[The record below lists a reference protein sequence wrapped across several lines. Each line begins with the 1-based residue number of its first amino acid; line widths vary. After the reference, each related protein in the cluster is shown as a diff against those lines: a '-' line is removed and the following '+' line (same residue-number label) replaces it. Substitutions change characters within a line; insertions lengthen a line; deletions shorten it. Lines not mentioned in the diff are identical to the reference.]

1 MKPSYLLRVA
11 TVAAIALGASV
22 VLAAAEA
29 LRILDDCKA
38 PRAASA
44 MGDEIQNAP
53 RVRRR

>member
-29 LRILDDCKA
+29 LRILDDCNA
-38 PRAASA
+38 PRAASTMA
-44 MGDEIQNAP
+44 DGIQSA
-53 RVRRR
+53 RRDRRR